1 MPEFRLPDLGEGL
14 TDASI
19 VEWLVA
25 PGDDIRVDQPVV
37 EVETAKARV
46 EVPVPFAGV
55 VAQLHAEVG
64 DTVPVGFAL
73 LTVTPQGAE
82 PSDESGS
89 VLVGY
94 GTSLST
100 RRHRRA
106 RAASRTPADG
116 HNRPVISPLVRR
128 LARENG
134 IDVASLPG
142 SGPQGTVLRRDV
154 EAAVSDRATS
164 GSPTLPDVA
173 QSGGTARRIPLTG
186 ARGIAAELFTRSR
199 REIPEATVWVD
210 ADATDL
216 LDARERL
223 NAARPDQPVGLLALL
238 ARFTVL
244 GLRRFPELNARIDG
258 DAVLLLD
265 AVHLGLAAQTE
276 RGLMVPV
283 VHDAHTMTTRELA
296 AAISA
301 RTAEARSGM
310 ITPAA
315 LTGGTFTLNNYGVFG
330 VDGSAA
336 IINHPQVAI
345 LGIGRII
352 DRPWAVDGE
361 LTVRKVTQLTL
372 SFDHRACDGG
382 VAGGFLRF
390 VADCAESPVTALGD
404 L

>member
-19 VEWLVA
+19 VEWLVS
-25 PGDDIRVDQPVV
+25 PGDTVRVDQPVV
-37 EVETAKARV
+37 DVETAKARV
-46 EVPVPFAGV
+46 EVPSPFAGV
-55 VAQLHAEVG
+55 VSALHGEVG
-64 DTVPVGFAL
+64 DTVAVGAPL
-73 LTVTPQGAE
+73 VTIDE
-82 PSDESGS
+82 PSDDSGS

-100 RRHRRA
+100 RRHRRS
-106 RAASRTPADG
+106 RAASPAPAVGD
-116 HNRPVISPLVRR
+116 NRPVISPLVRR

-134 IDVASLPG
+134 IDVATLAG
-142 SGPQGTVLRRDV
+142 SGPHGTVLRSDV
-154 EAAVSDRATS
+154 EHAMRARSQPATTS
-164 GSPTLPDVA
+164 
-173 QSGGTARRIPLTG
+173 RRIPLTG

-216 LDARERL
+216 LDARARL

-244 GLRRFPELNARIDG
+244 GLRRFPELNARVDG

-265 AVHLGLAAQTE
+265 AVHLGLAAQTD
-276 RGLMVPV
+276 RGLVVPV
-283 VHDAHTMTTRELA
+283 VHDAHTMTIRELA
-296 AAISA
+296 AAINVC
-301 RTAEARSGM
+301 TAEARSGS

-345 LGIGRII
+345 LGFGRII
-352 DRPWAVDGE
+352 DRPWAVGGE

-390 VADCAESPVTALGD
+390 VADCVESPITALGD

>member
-19 VEWLVA
+19 VEWLVS
-25 PGDDIRVDQPVV
+25 PGDTVRVDQPVV
-37 EVETAKARV
+37 DVETAKARV
-46 EVPVPFAGV
+46 EVPSPFAGV
-55 VAQLHAEVG
+55 VSALHGEVG
-64 DTVPVGFAL
+64 DTVAVGAPL
-73 LTVTPQGAE
+73 VTIDE
-82 PSDESGS
+82 PSDDSGS

-100 RRHRRA
+100 RRHRRS
-106 RAASRTPADG
+106 RAASPAPDVG
-116 HNRPVISPLVRR
+116 DNRPVISPLVRR

-134 IDVASLPG
+134 IDVANLAG
-142 SGPQGTVLRRDV
+142 SGPHGTVLRSDV
-154 EAAVSDRATS
+154 EHAMRARSQPATTS
-164 GSPTLPDVA
+164 
-173 QSGGTARRIPLTG
+173 RRIPLTG
-186 ARGIAAELFTRSR
+186 ARGIAAELFIRSR

-210 ADATDL
+210 VDATDL
-216 LDARERL
+216 LDARARL
-223 NAARPDQPVGLLALL
+223 NATRPDQPVGLLALL

-265 AVHLGLAAQTE
+265 GVHLGLAAQTD
-276 RGLMVPV
+276 RGLIVPV

-296 AAISA
+296 AAINA
-301 RTAEARSGM
+301 RTAEARSGS

-352 DRPWAVDGE
+352 DRPWAVGGE

-390 VADCAESPVTALGD
+390 VADCVESPVTALGD

>member
-19 VEWLVA
+19 VEWLVS
-25 PGDDIRVDQPVV
+25 PGDTVRVDQPVV
-37 EVETAKARV
+37 DVETAKARV
-46 EVPVPFAGV
+46 EVPSPFAGV
-55 VAQLHAEVG
+55 VSALHGEVG
-64 DTVPVGFAL
+64 DTVAVGAPL
-73 LTVTPQGAE
+73 VTIDE
-82 PSDESGS
+82 PSDDSGS

-100 RRHRRA
+100 RRHRRS
-106 RAASRTPADG
+106 RAASPAPAVGD
-116 HNRPVISPLVRR
+116 NRPVISPLVRR

-134 IDVASLPG
+134 IDVATLAG
-142 SGPQGTVLRRDV
+142 SGPHGTVLRSDV
-154 EAAVSDRATS
+154 EHAMRARSQPATTS
-164 GSPTLPDVA
+164 
-173 QSGGTARRIPLTG
+173 RRIPLTG

-216 LDARERL
+216 LDARARL

-258 DAVLLLD
+258 DAVLVLD
-265 AVHLGLAAQTE
+265 AVHLGLAAQTD
-276 RGLMVPV
+276 RGLVVPV
-283 VHDAHTMTTRELA
+283 VHDAHTMTTRALA
-296 AAISA
+296 AAINA
-301 RTAEARSGM
+301 RTAEARSGS
-310 ITPAA
+310 ITPAD

-352 DRPWAVDGE
+352 DRPWAVGGE

-382 VAGGFLRF
+382 IAGGFLRF
-390 VADCAESPVTALGD
+390 VADCVESPITALGD

>member
-25 PGDDIRVDQPVV
+25 PGDTVRVDQPVV

-46 EVPVPFAGV
+46 EVPVPFAGMV
-55 VAQLHAEVG
+55 ERLHAEVG

-73 LTVTPQGAE
+73 LTVTQQDAA
-82 PSDESGS
+82 PSDESGN

-100 RRHRRA
+100 RRHRRS
-106 RAASRTPADG
+106 RATASATAD
-116 HNRPVISPLVRR
+116 NRPVISPLVRR

-134 IDVASLPG
+134 IDVASLSG
-142 SGPQGTVLRRDV
+142 SGPEGTVLRRDV

-164 GSPTLPDVA
+164 GSPTLPNVA
-173 QSGGTARRIPLTG
+173 RSGEKARRIPLTG

-216 LDARERL
+216 LDARARL
-223 NAARPDQPVGLLALL
+223 NAARPDQPVSLLALL

-244 GLRRFPELNARIDG
+244 GLRRFPELNARIDEG
-258 DAVLLLD
+258 AVLLLD

-276 RGLMVPV
+276 RGLVVPV

-296 AAISA
+296 AAIKT
-301 RTAEARSGM
+301 RTAEARSGS

-352 DRPWAVDGE
+352 DRPWAVGGE

-372 SFDHRACDGG
+372 TFDHRACDGG

-390 VADCAESPVTALGD
+390 VADCVESPITALGD

>member
-14 TDASI
+14 TDAEI
-19 VEWLVA
+19 VSWLVS
-25 PGDDIRVDQPVV
+25 PGDTVRVDQPVV

-46 EVPVPFAGV
+46 EVPSPFAGV
-55 VAQLHAEVG
+55 VSAVHGDVG
-64 DTVPVGFAL
+64 ETVLVGAPL
-73 LTVTPQGAE
+73 VTIDDE

-100 RRHRRA
+100 RRHRRS
-106 RAASRTPADG
+106 RAASPAPAIGD
-116 HNRPVISPLVRR
+116 NRPVISPLVRR

-134 IDVASLPG
+134 IDVADLAG
-142 SGPQGTVLRRDV
+142 SGSQGTVLRSDV
-154 EAAVSDRATS
+154 EHALRARSQPATTS
-164 GSPTLPDVA
+164 
-173 QSGGTARRIPLTG
+173 RRIPLTG
-186 ARGIAAELFTRSR
+186 ARGIAAEMFTRSR

-210 ADATDL
+210 ADATEL
-216 LDARERL
+216 LDARARL
-223 NAARPDQPVGLLALL
+223 NAARPDQPVSLLALL

-265 AVHLGLAAQTE
+265 AVHLGLAAQTD

-283 VHDAHTMTTRELA
+283 VHDAHTMTTRELG
-296 AAISA
+296 AAINA
-301 RTAEARSGM
+301 RTAEARSGS

-352 DRPWAVDGE
+352 DRPWAVGGA
-361 LTVRKVTQLTL
+361 LTVRQVTQLTL

-390 VADCAESPVTALGD
+390 VADCVESPITALGD

>member
-19 VEWLVA
+19 VEWLVS
-25 PGDDIRVDQPVV
+25 PGDTVRVDQPVV
-37 EVETAKARV
+37 DVETAKARV
-46 EVPVPFAGV
+46 EVPSPFAGV
-55 VAQLHAEVG
+55 VSALHGEVG
-64 DTVPVGFAL
+64 DTVAVGAPL
-73 LTVTPQGAE
+73 VTIDE
-82 PSDESGS
+82 PSDGSGS

-100 RRHRRA
+100 RRHRRS
-106 RAASRTPADG
+106 RAASPAPAVGD
-116 HNRPVISPLVRR
+116 NRPVISPLVRR

-134 IDVASLPG
+134 IDVATLAG
-142 SGPQGTVLRRDV
+142 SGPHGTVLRSDV
-154 EAAVSDRATS
+154 EHALRARSQPATTS
-164 GSPTLPDVA
+164 
-173 QSGGTARRIPLTG
+173 RRIPLTG

-210 ADATDL
+210 VDATDL
-216 LDARERL
+216 LDARARL

-238 ARFTVL
+238 ARVTVL

-265 AVHLGLAAQTE
+265 GVHLGLAAQTD
-276 RGLMVPV
+276 RGLIVPV

-296 AAISA
+296 AAINA
-301 RTAEARSGM
+301 RTAEARSGS

-345 LGIGRII
+345 LGFGRII
-352 DRPWAVDGE
+352 DRPWAVGGE

-390 VADCAESPVTALGD
+390 VADCVESPITALGD